1 MADAPRPGAARPVD
15 ATALRHI
22 VRRLQAQA
30 GPPWLH
36 AEVARRMAE
45 RLAIVRREPACV
57 VDWGCRLGAS
67 ADLLSRAYPRARRLD
82 VEEAWPAPAQRTAA
96 SGRSGWWPWRRRP
109 PALAPVVDASSL
121 GEGVAELLWSNMDL
135 HWQAEPEA
143 CLQRWHRVLAPGG
156 FLMFSTL
163 GPGTL
168 SGLREAYRRQGWPT
182 PMAPLVDM
190 HDLGDM
196 LVQAG
201 FADPVMDQET
211 LTLTWPD
218 APSLLAELRSMGGNA
233 DPGRGP
239 GLRSRRWLERLQRL
253 LDGLRGSDGRLA
265 LEFEIVYG
273 HAFRGEPRVPVSP
286 ETSIAVEQLR
296 SMARSGRTSG

>member
-1 MADAPRPGAARPVD
+1 MAVAPHSGAARPVD
-15 ATALRHI
+15 AVALRHI
-22 VRRLQAQA
+22 VRRLQAQPE
-30 GPPWLH
+30 PPWLH

-45 RLAIVRREPACV
+45 RLSLVLREPACV

-67 ADLLSRAYPRARRLD
+67 AALLAQAYPRARRLAVD
-82 VEEAWPAPAQRTAA
+82 EGPPAPATDGAA
-96 SGRSGWWPWRRRP
+96 SARSGWWPWRRRP
-109 PALAPVVDASSL
+109 PAAAPVIEASTL
-121 GEGVAELLWSNMDL
+121 GEGVAELLWSNMVL
-135 HWQAEPEA
+135 HWESEPEA
-143 CLQRWHRVLAPGG
+143 CLRRWHRVLAPGG

-168 SGLREAYRRQGWPT
+168 VGLREAYRRQGWPP

-196 LVQAG
+196 LLQAG

-218 APSLLAELRSMGGNA
+218 VPSLLAELRSLGGNA

-239 GLRSRRWLERLQRL
+239 GLRSRRWHERLQRL
-253 LDGLRGSDGRLA
+253 LEDLRGGDGRLA
-265 LEFEIVYG
+265 LEFEVVYG
-273 HAFRGEPRVPVSP
+273 HAFRGEPRVRVSP
-286 ETSIAVEQLR
+286 ETSLSVEEFR
-296 SMARSGRTSG
+296 SMARAGRTSG